1 MLRFCAL
8 LLATWTLAFT
18 DPRPAS
24 AENRVALV
32 IGNASYAHTTPLAN
46 SLNDARDM
54 SSALKSIGF
63 DVVEALDADKSQLD
77 SALHSFAD
85 KHAGADVALFFYA
98 GHRLQIGRETTLC
111 RSTQS

>member
-1 MLRFCAL
+1 
-8 LLATWTLAFT
+8 
-18 DPRPAS
+18 
-24 AENRVALV
+24 
-32 IGNASYAHTTPLAN
+32 
-46 SLNDARDM
+46 M